1 MPQSDPPNTVF
12 DLLGLCNPVI
22 TDYVV
27 ILPTTVHGG
36 FAGTL
41 TVSDI
46 AHAEAANRTV
56 TVTVTRLTPIRPPFL

>member
-1 MPQSDPPNTVF
+1 MPQSNPPNTVF

-27 ILPTTVHGG
+27 ILPATVHGG
-36 FAGTL
+36 FACTL
-41 TVSDI
+41 TVSDV
-46 AHAEAANRTV
+46 ANAEPANRTV